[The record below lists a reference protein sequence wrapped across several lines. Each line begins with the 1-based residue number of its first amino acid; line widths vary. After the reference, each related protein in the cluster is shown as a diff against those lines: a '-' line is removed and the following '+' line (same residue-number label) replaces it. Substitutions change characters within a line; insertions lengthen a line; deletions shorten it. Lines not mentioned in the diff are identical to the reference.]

1 MSSSAKDLPA
11 SCLAAESG
19 VTNPSHQGQCIHSL
33 LITIVIRILSS
44 LSARQMFSLSVLEK
58 AINQAQLMARFRVLC
73 LSEIVYKMHLLL
85 GMLTMIKLMKQ
96 QINSSY

>member
-58 AINQAQLMARFRVLC
+58 AINQAGEVLG
-73 LSEIVYKMHLLL
+73 LVPEQNSVQMHLLL

>member
-58 AINQAQLMARFRVLC
+58 AINQAGEVLG
-73 LSEIVYKMHLLL
+73 LVPEQNSVQMHLSL